1 MYLLAQGP
9 AAADSWRRPLPADA
23 PVLLGRAAPE
33 FAAPWEPFLAR
44 RHAELTVRHGRLK
57 VRKLPH
63 AANPIFHAGAAADS
77 FELLPGGAFVVG
89 RTTFT
94 FVDGGRSA
102 VPPSD
107 DRPLL
112 DARTVGHHELDRLA
126 FRDAPHRLDVLSK
139 LPDVIGSAT
148 DDADLFAR
156 LVDMLLA
163 GIRRADAVAIVALP
177 PPEKQSRGDFSVAE
191 PQSRARPAEME
202 VLHWDRR
209 LSGEGD
215 FEPSKRLVS
224 AAVAAQKQ
232 TVLHVW
238 GAAPAEALAADPFT
252 LQGKFDWAFCTPIQ
266 CDACPGWGLYVAG
279 RFNGAA
285 ATTLLAPWESNEL
298 RDDVKFAEL
307 VADILGSLRQVQV
320 LRERQGVFRRFFSP
334 GVMSVI
340 SGGDA
345 PRALEPRVTDVTV
358 LFCDLR
364 GFSRKVEE
372 ASDHLLEVLNRVSA
386 ALGLMTRNILDN
398 RGAIADFLGD
408 AAMGFWGW
416 PLEQPGKVEDACRAA
431 LGIRAAFE
439 EVGRD
444 EAHPLYGFRVGI
456 GIASGRAVAG
466 GIGTPEQAKV
476 TVFGPVVNLASR
488 LQDMTKLLRVPILID
503 EPTAEAVR
511 EHLPYDVGRVRR
523 MAKVRPYGLET
534 PLVVAELI
542 PPAPPPG
549 AEPAEGQL
557 SDADLD
563 AYDKA
568 LDAFLA
574 GDWNA
579 AYKHLHRV
587 PPDDRG
593 KDVLT
598 EFILKNN
605 RTPPPGWDGVIPLGS
620 KG

>member
-9 AAADSWRRPLPADA
+9 APADTWRKLLPPDE
-23 PVLLGRAAPE
+23 PVVLGRESAGWC
-33 FAAPWEPFLAR
+33 APWEPFLAR
-44 RHAELTVRHGRLK
+44 RHAELTVRDGKLA
-57 VRKLPH
+57 VRKLPG
-63 AANPIFHAGAAADS
+63 AANPIYCAGAEGAAFEVRAGGS
-77 FELLPGGAFVVG
+77 FVIG

-94 FVDGGRSA
+94 LAEGDRAPAS
-102 VPPSD
+102 PSD

-112 DARTVGHHELDRLA
+112 EARTVAHHELDRLA
-126 FRDAPHRLDVLSK
+126 FRDAPHRLDVLSR
-139 LPDVIGSAT
+139 LPEVIGSAT
-148 DDADLFAR
+148 DDGDLFRR

-163 GIRRADAVAIVALP
+163 GIRRADAVALVVLP
-177 PPEKQSRGDFSVAE
+177 ADGR
-191 PQSRARPAEME
+191 MT

-215 FEPSKRLVS
+215 FAPSRRLAR
-224 AAVAAQKQ
+224 AAVAEQKQ

-238 GAAPAEALAADPFT
+238 GEAPGGAGEPDQYT
-252 LQGKFDWAFCTPIQ
+252 LQGKFDWAFCAPIY
-266 CDACPGWGLYVAG
+266 CDSCPGWALYVAG
-279 RFNGAA
+279 RFGGAA
-285 ATTLLAPWESNEL
+285 ATLLAPWESNEL

-307 VADILGSLRQVQV
+307 VADIFGSLRQVQV

-334 GVMSVI
+334 GVMTVLA
-340 SGGDA
+340 GADA
-345 PRALEPRVTDVTV
+345 PRALEPRETDVTV
-358 LFCDLR
+358 LFGDLR
-364 GFSRKVEE
+364 GFSRRVEE
-372 ASDHLLEVLNRVSA
+372 AGGQLLEVLNRVSA
-386 ALGLMTRNILDN
+386 ALGLMTRSILEN

-416 PLEQPGKVEDACRAA
+416 PLEQPGKAEDACRAA

-439 EVGRD
+439 ALGRD
-444 EAHPLYGFRVGI
+444 PAHPLSEFRVGI
-456 GIASGRAVAG
+456 GIATGRAVAG
-466 GIGTPEQAKV
+466 GIGTAEQAKV

-488 LQDMTKLLRVPILID
+488 LQEMTKLLRVPILID
-503 EPTAEAVR
+503 EATAEIVR
-511 EHLPYDVGRVRR
+511 GRLPRAVGRIRR
-523 MAKVRPYGLET
+523 MAQVRPYGLET
-534 PLVVAELI
+534 PLMVTELI

-549 AEPAEGQL
+549 AEQTDGTL

-574 GDWNA
+574 GDWTA

-605 RTPPPGWDGVIPLGS
+605 RTPPPAWDGVIPLAS

>member
-1 MYLLAQGP
+1 MLLFAQGENSF
-9 AAADSWRRPLPADA
+9 DSWRKSIPAETT
-23 PVLLGRAAPE
+23 VVLGRESPE
-33 FAAPWEPFLAR
+33 WSAPWEPFLAR
-44 RHAELTVRHGRLK
+44 RHAELSARGGKLK
-57 VRKLPH
+57 VRKL
-63 AANPIFHAGAAADS
+63 AGATNPIFHAGKPSDS
-77 FELLPGGAFVVG
+77 FELLPGESFVIG

-94 FVDGGRSA
+94 VTENSRPTTSPTDN
-102 VPPSD
+102 
-107 DRPLL
+107 RPLL
-112 DARTVGHHELDRLA
+112 DARTIGHHELDRLA
-126 FRDAPHRLDVLSK
+126 FRDAPHRLDVLCR
-139 LPDVIGSAT
+139 LPDVISSAS
-148 DDADLFAR
+148 DDADLFGR

-177 PPEKQSRGDFSVAE
+177 PGEKHMKTMRWDRRFAQEGDFS
-191 PQSRARPAEME
+191 
-202 VLHWDRR
+202 
-209 LSGEGD
+209 
-215 FEPSKRLVS
+215 PSNRLVT
-224 AAVAAQKQ
+224 AAVQEQKQ

-238 GAAPAEALAADPFT
+238 GTTSGEANQPTDPFT
-252 LQGKFDWAFCTPIQ
+252 LQGKFDWAFCTPVY
-266 CDACPGWGLYVAG
+266 CEACPGWGLYVAG

-285 ATTLLAPWESNEL
+285 ASTLLAPWESNEL
-298 RDDVKFAEL
+298 RDDVKFTEL
-307 VADILGSLRQVQV
+307 VADILASLRQVQM

-334 GVMSVI
+334 GVMNVL

-345 PRALEPRVTDVTV
+345 PRALEPREADVSV

-372 ASDHLLEVLNRVSA
+372 ACGQLLEVLNRVSA

-416 PLEQPGKVEDACRAA
+416 PLEQPGKVEFACRAA

-439 EVGRD
+439 TVGHD
-444 EAHPLYGFRVGI
+444 SSHPLYGFRVGV

-466 GIGTPEQAKV
+466 GIGTSEQAKV

-511 EHLPYDVGRVRR
+511 AHLPRDVARVRR
-523 MAKVRPYGLET
+523 LAKVRPYGLET
-534 PLVVAELI
+534 PLVVTELI

-549 AEPAEGQL
+549 TEHAEGTL
-557 SDADLD
+557 TDADLE
-563 AYDKA
+563 AYEKA
-568 LDAFLA
+568 LEAFLA
-574 GDWNA
+574 GDWHA
-579 AYKHLHRV
+579 AYRHLHRV

-605 RTPPPGWDGVIPLGS
+605 RTPPPAWDGVIPLGS

>member
-1 MYLLAQGP
+1 MLLHAQGP
-9 AAADSWRRPLPADA
+9 APSDTWRKPLPPDV
-23 PVLLGRAAPE
+23 PVVLGRESAE
-33 FAAPWEPFLAR
+33 WCAPWEPFLAR
-44 RHAELTVRHGRLK
+44 RHAELTVRHGKLK
-57 VRKLPH
+57 VRKLPG
-63 AANPIFHAGAAADS
+63 AANPIFCAGADGETFEVPAGGS
-77 FELLPGGAFVVG
+77 FVIG

-94 FVDGGRSA
+94 LAEGDRALAS
-102 VPPSD
+102 PSD

-112 DARTVGHHELDRLA
+112 DARTMAHHELDRLA
-126 FRDAPHRLDVLSK
+126 FRDAPHRLDVLSR
-139 LPDVIGSAT
+139 LPEVIGSAT
-148 DDADLFAR
+148 DDVDLYRR

-177 PPEKQSRGDFSVAE
+177 PDDGRMA
-191 PQSRARPAEME
+191 

-209 LSGEGD
+209 LSGEGE
-215 FEPSKRLVS
+215 FAPSRRLVR
-224 AAVAAQKQ
+224 AAVADQKQ

-238 GAAPAEALAADPFT
+238 GATPREEGAPDQFT
-252 LQGKFDWAFCTPIQ
+252 LQGKFDWAFCVPIH
-266 CDACPGWGLYVAG
+266 CDACPGWALYAAG
-279 RFNGAA
+279 RFGGAA

-307 VADILGSLRQVQV
+307 VADIFGSLRQVQV

-334 GVMSVI
+334 GVMTVLA
-340 SGGDA
+340 GADA
-345 PRALEPRVTDVTV
+345 PRALEPREADVTV
-358 LFCDLR
+358 LFGDLR
-364 GFSRKVEE
+364 GFSRRVEE
-372 ASDHLLEVLNRVSA
+372 GSDQLLEVLNRVGA

-416 PLEQPGKVEDACRAA
+416 PLEQPGKAEDACRAA

-439 EVGRD
+439 ALGHD
-444 EAHPLYGFRVGI
+444 PAHPLYGFRVGI
-456 GIASGRAVAG
+456 GIATGPAVAG

-503 EPTAEAVR
+503 EATAEVVR
-511 EHLPYDVGRVRR
+511 GRLPRDVGRVRR

-534 PLVVAELI
+534 PLVVTELI

-549 AEPAEGQL
+549 AEHAEGAL

-574 GDWNA
+574 GDWTA

-605 RTPPPGWDGVIPLGS
+605 RTPPPAWDGVIPLGS

>member
-1 MYLLAQGP
+1 MLLLAQGP
-9 AAADSWRRPLPADA
+9 TPADSWRKPLPADV
-23 PVLLGRAAPE
+23 PVVVGRAAPDW
-33 FAAPWEPFLAR
+33 AAPWEPFLAR
-44 RHAELTVRHGRLK
+44 KHVELTARGGKVK
-57 VRKLPH
+57 VRKLT
-63 AANPIFHAGAAADS
+63 AATNPIFRAGVASDS
-77 FELLPGGAFVVG
+77 FELVPGEAFVVG

-94 FVDGGRSA
+94 ILAGGRSP
-102 VPPSD
+102 VSPSD

-112 DARTVGHHELDRLA
+112 EARTVGHHELDRLA
-126 FRDAPHRLDVLSK
+126 FRDAPHRLDVLSR
-139 LPDVIGSAT
+139 LPEVISHAT
-148 DDADLFAR
+148 DDADLFGR

-163 GIRRADAVAIVALP
+163 GIRRADAVALVALTDDDAP
-177 PPEKQSRGDFSVAE
+177 MR
-191 PQSRARPAEME
+191 

-215 FEPSKRLVS
+215 FEPSKRLVKE
-224 AAVAAQKQ
+224 AVAQQKQ
-232 TVLHVW
+232 TVLRVW
-238 GAAPAEALAADPFT
+238 GAPAQPESSPTNPYT
-252 LQGKFDWAFCTPIQ
+252 LQGQFDWAYCTPIYS
-266 CDACPGWGLYVAG
+266 DACPGWAMYVAG
-279 RFNGAA
+279 RFNGAQA
-285 ATTLLAPWESNEL
+285 HTLLAPWESNEL
-298 RDDVKFAEL
+298 RDDVKFTEL

-334 GVMSVI
+334 GVMSVL

-345 PRALEPRVTDVTV
+345 PRALEPREADVTV

-372 ASDHLLEVLNRVSA
+372 AGDHLLEVLNRVSA
-386 ALGLMTRNILDN
+386 ALGLMTKNILDN

-416 PLEQPGKVEDACRAA
+416 PLEQPGKVEQACRAA

-439 EVGRD
+439 AVGRD
-444 EAHPLYGFRVGI
+444 PSHPLYGFRVGI
-456 GIASGRAVAG
+456 GVASGRAVAG

-476 TVFGPVVNLASR
+476 TVFGPVVNLSSR
-488 LQDMTKLLRVPILID
+488 LQDMTKLLRVPILVD

-511 EHLPYDVGRVRR
+511 ALLPRDVGRVRR

-549 AEPAEGQL
+549 TEAAEGAL
-557 SDADLD
+557 TEADLD
-563 AYDKA
+563 AYDQA
-568 LDAFLA
+568 LDAFME
-574 GDWNA
+574 GDWTA

-598 EFILKNN
+598 EFILKHN
-605 RTPPPGWDGVIPLGS
+605 RTPPPAWDGVIPLGS

>member
-1 MYLLAQGP
+1 MLLIAQGQTP
-9 AAADSWRRPLPADA
+9 ADSWRKALP
-23 PVLLGRAAPE
+23 VEGTCILGRESPDWS
-33 FAAPWEPFLAR
+33 APWEPFLAR
-44 RHAELTVRHGRLK
+44 RHAELTVRGSKLK
-57 VRKLPH
+57 VRRLPG
-63 AANPIFHAGAAADS
+63 AANPIFHAGSSTDS
-77 FELLPGGAFVVG
+77 FEVLPGGSFVIG

-94 FVDGGRSA
+94 FAETNS
-102 VPPSD
+102 PSSQSD
-107 DRPLL
+107 EPLL
-112 DARTVGHHELDRLA
+112 VNERTVGHHELDRLA
-126 FRDAPHRLDVLSK
+126 FRDAPHRLDVLSR
-139 LPDVIGSAT
+139 LPDVISSAT
-148 DDADLFAR
+148 DDADLFGR

-163 GIRRADAVAIVALP
+163 GIRRADAVAMVAIQP
-177 PPEKQSRGDFSVAE
+177 GQERMA
-191 PQSRARPAEME
+191 

-215 FEPSKRLVS
+215 FMPSKRLV
-224 AAVAAQKQ
+224 ANAVTEQKQ

-238 GAAPAEALAADPFT
+238 GVTPQNTATNEDPYT
-252 LQGKFDWAFCTPIQ
+252 LQGRFDWAFCAPVH
-266 CDACPGWGLYVAG
+266 CEACPGWGLYVAG

-285 ATTLLAPWESNEL
+285 ASTLLAPWESNEL
-298 RDDVKFAEL
+298 RDDVKFTEL
-307 VADILGSLRQVQV
+307 VADILGSLRQVHV

-334 GVMSVI
+334 GVMNVL
-340 SGGDA
+340 SGVDA
-345 PRALEPRVTDVTV
+345 PRALEPRETDITV

-364 GFSRKVEE
+364 GFSRTVEE
-372 ASDHLLEVLNRVSA
+372 GSDRLLEVLNRVSA

-416 PLEQPGKVEDACRAA
+416 PLEQPGKVEYACRAA

-439 EVGRD
+439 AVGRD
-444 EAHPLYGFRVGI
+444 SSHPLFGFRVGI
-456 GIASGRAVAG
+456 GIATGRAVAG
-466 GIGTPEQAKV
+466 GIGTTEQAKV

-488 LQDMTKLLRVPILID
+488 LQDMTKLLRVPILVD
-503 EPTAEAVR
+503 EATAEEVQA
-511 EHLPYDVGRVRR
+511 HLPRDVGRVRR

-534 PLVVAELI
+534 ALVVCELI

-549 AEPAEGQL
+549 AEHTEGML
-557 SDADLD
+557 TDADLE

-574 GDWNA
+574 GDWTA
-579 AYKHLHRV
+579 AYKFLHSV

-593 KDVLT
+593 KDLLM

-605 RTPPPGWDGVIPLGS
+605 RTPPATWDGVIPLGS